1 MTNKLQKATLAG
13 GCFWCL
19 EAVFLDVEGV
29 DTVVSGYAGGSVS
42 NPTYEQVCTGTT
54 GHAEVVQIAFDPD
67 LISYRDLLEIFFS
80 VHDPTTLN
88 RQGAD
93 VGTQYR
99 SAIFYHSDE
108 QQEIAESMI
117 AELNASG
124 RWNRPIVTEV
134 TGLDVFYPA
143 EDYHQRYYEN
153 HPERGYCQMVI
164 APKLA
169 KFQKKFVARLK

>member
-124 RWNRPIVTEV
+124 RWNRSIVTEIEP
-134 TGLDVFYPA
+134 LDAFYPA

-153 HPERGYCQMVI
+153 HPDRGYCQMVI